1 MVSAQLPRRP
11 DTLLDDERSFRG
23 QGCTEACEVVRAII
37 PGRFGRSDLLLHDPQ
52 THEAYGRATAVG
64 VLAGDPIVWTG
75 TLVID
80 RWARSVT
87 SFGHDVYVTEREW
100 QILDFL
106 AARLGKLT
114 SARELALAVC
124 QTDWDGG
131 HVVRVYISRLR
142 RRLGA
147 SAALLETSLG
157 RGYRLAALP
166 PVMAQPEDEPPAP
179 ARPWALAFARC
190 VCCGRTDRAHVG
202 QGRCAACRPGDRR
215 PIHIGPCGA
224 PRPSDEEIER

>member
-1 MVSAQLPRRP
+1 MVIQESQRSPAA
-11 DTLLDDERSFRG
+11 ERDFRT
-23 QGCTEACEVVRAII
+23 QACTEACKDVRAIV

-80 RWARSVT
+80 RWAQTVA
-87 SFGHDVYVTEREW
+87 SFGHDVAVTGREW

-106 AARLGKLT
+106 AARLGRFMRT
-114 SARELALAVC
+114 AEVALGVW
-124 QTDWDGG
+124 QSDWETA
-131 HVVRVYISRLR
+131 HLLRVNISRLR
-142 RRLGA
+142 QRLGA
-147 SAALLETSLG
+147 NAVLLENRPG

-166 PVMAQPEDEPPAP
+166 PVMARPEDEPPAP

-202 QGRCAACRPGDRR
+202 GGRCTACRAGGRR
-215 PIHIGPCGA
+215 PMHVGPCGA
-224 PRPSDEEIER
+224 PGV